1 MFVWWKVNENKT
13 APQVGGCES
22 SNYCWLTLAPT
33 DSVITTDTGAS
44 QKIKTIIECLQV
56 LEAEHARVFGAYK
69 EKIDLKAKLLLE
81 NEQLVEEKKALAEQI
96 AKENSGLSEFQ
107 VRKVNSP
114 SSSSSSLSL
123 SCQGET
129 RQSCS

>member
-1 MFVWWKVNENKT
+1 M
-13 APQVGGCES
+13 
-22 SNYCWLTLAPT
+22 
-33 DSVITTDTGAS
+33 
-44 QKIKTIIECLQV
+44 

-81 NEQLVEEKKALAEQI
+81 NEQLVEEKKALAELI

-129 RQSCS
+129 RQSYG